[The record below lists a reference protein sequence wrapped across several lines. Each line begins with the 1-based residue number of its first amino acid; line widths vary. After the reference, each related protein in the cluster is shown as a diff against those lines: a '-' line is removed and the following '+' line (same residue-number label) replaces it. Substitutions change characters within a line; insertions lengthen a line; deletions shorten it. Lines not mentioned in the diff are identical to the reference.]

1 MSPKNFDLGVY
12 RDAELGLQPLEGLQN
27 DENGIISGV
36 RGKLMPVHLAR
47 NALAA
52 SCPAE

>member
-1 MSPKNFDLGVY
+1 MLPKNFDLGVY

-36 RGKLMPVHLAR
+36 RSKLMPAHLAR
-47 NALAA
+47 NALATC
-52 SCPAE
+52 CPAE